1 MKNERNNDFQRHV
14 PEIIFD
20 AEPRLPEF
28 VRFAWKCAAD
38 HIRECP
44 GAPQARY
51 MDEAF
56 APDRIWIWDTCFM
69 ALYCKYAQ
77 EYFPGIE
84 SLRNFYEPMLD
95 GRPTPLKIH
104 IPDNPPLF
112 AWAEW
117 ESWKTTGN
125 SRHLEEIFFHHRY
138 PQRMFRLFESFKA
151 GQRFDYMTSP
161 HPVTLEK
168 TPLGYHWSGGRCGMD
183 NTPRGNFGPEIL
195 DNNPAYRKI
204 LFLDAAA
211 QQALAAR
218 LIFEITGERE
228 FQDEYE
234 TLADLLNRRYWDEQ
248 DGCYYDLEAESPHR
262 LVKVMTPASYWPLLA
277 GTASPEQAEKLAAH
291 VENPEE
297 FGGAI
302 PLPSVARNSPHFN
315 PGGAYWRGGVWLP
328 TAYMTIKALEKNHFT
343 ELADRTA
350 ENLLRHL
357 FQTWESFRIH
367 TIWEA
372 YSPTKPEPSQRKQ
385 PRPGEY
391 VRPDFCGWSALG
403 PINLMIENVLGF
415 RTDAPGRTLE
425 WRIHQTF
432 RHGIRNLRFGPVTCS
447 LETDG
452 QRQIRITSDSFF
464 FLKLGKETIRIPAG
478 ETTLPF
484 SVSSPLPA
492 L

>member
-1 MKNERNNDFQRHV
+1 
-14 PEIIFD
+14 
-20 AEPRLPEF
+20 
-28 VRFAWKCAAD
+28 
-38 HIRECP
+38 
-44 GAPQARY
+44 
-51 MDEAF
+51 
-56 APDRIWIWDTCFM
+56 
-69 ALYCKYAQ
+69 
-77 EYFPGIE
+77 
-84 SLRNFYEPMLD
+84 
-95 GRPTPLKIH
+95 
-104 IPDNPPLF
+104 
-112 AWAEW
+112 
-117 ESWKTTGN
+117 
-125 SRHLEEIFFHHRY
+125 
-138 PQRMFRLFESFKA
+138 
-151 GQRFDYMTSP
+151 
-161 HPVTLEK
+161 
-168 TPLGYHWSGGRCGMD
+168 MD
-183 NTPRGNFGPEIL
+183 NTPRGDFGPEIL

-228 FQDEYE
+228 FQVEHE
-234 TLADLLNRRYWDEQ
+234 ALADLLNRRYWDEQ
-248 DGCYYDLEAESPHR
+248 DGCFYDLEAESPHR

-277 GTASPEQAEKLAAH
+277 GIASPEQAEKMAAH

-297 FGGAI
+297 FGGTI
-302 PLPSVARNSPHFN
+302 PLPSVARNSPHFD

-328 TAYMTIKALEKNHFT
+328 TAYMTIKALEKNHFM

-415 RTDAPGRTLE
+415 RIDAPSRTLE

-432 RHGIRNLRFGPVTCS
+432 RHGIRNLKFGPVTCS

-484 SVSSPLPA
+484 SISAPFPLSDAENTERPPFQV
-492 L
+492 